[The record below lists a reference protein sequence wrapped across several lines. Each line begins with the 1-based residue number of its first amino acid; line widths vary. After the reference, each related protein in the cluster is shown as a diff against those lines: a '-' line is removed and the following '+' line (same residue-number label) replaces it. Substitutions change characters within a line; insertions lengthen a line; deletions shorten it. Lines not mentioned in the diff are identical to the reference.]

1 MFLCIS
7 VFTSMKFRAAK
18 DEEDNEITEICETFK
33 ATVPR
38 ILRHFTNDTAYETHC
53 QIYVKL
59 NEIMGHKQ

>member
-1 MFLCIS
+1 
-7 VFTSMKFRAAK
+7 MKFRATK